1 MGSDCKFC
9 SLSFISRGLSLIVL
23 VIFICGAFRLRL
35 KFDESPPKL
44 GDAIN
49 LSGSG
54 IGNLMGD
61 MFFLVRRGVDVV
73 EVEGDLIFVKVDG
86 VLVGAI

>member
-1 MGSDCKFC
+1 M
-9 SLSFISRGLSLIVL
+9 SRGSPVIVL

-44 GDAIN
+44 GDVSN

-54 IGNLMGD
+54 VGNLMGD
-61 MFFLVRRGVDVV
+61 MFPLVRRGVDIVDM
-73 EVEGDLIFVKVDG
+73 EGDSFFVEVDG
-86 VLVGAI
+86 VLIGVF

>member
-9 SLSFISRGLSLIVL
+9 SLSFIFRGLSLILL

-54 IGNLMGD
+54 VGNLMED